1 MHPTDHTKA
10 ALRTSMRATLDA
22 IPAVRWAE
30 ASRRLCENVG
40 KMPVFQR
47 AKAVFAFVPIA
58 GEVDITPLLRL
69 CLERGQTLCLPRI
82 DWTTRTMVPAAV
94 TSLDDASL
102 ETTRYSI
109 RQPKVACPVVPNDQ
123 LDLVL
128 VPGLA
133 FAKVAD
139 PEAIGQFVRL
149 GRGAG
154 FYDRF
159 FESAPSLAVGPTL
172 GIALSEQ
179 ILPSIPAD
187 PWDIAV
193 RAVATP
199 DEVFGNV

>member
-1 MHPTDHTKA
+1 MNPSELTKA

-22 IPAVRWAE
+22 IPVERWAE
-30 ASRRLCENVG
+30 GSRRLCEVVAKLPAFTG
-40 KMPVFQR
+40 

-58 GEVDITPLLRL
+58 GEVDISPLLRL
-69 CLERGQTLCLPRI
+69 CLERGRTLCLPRI

-102 ETTRYSI
+102 ETTRHSI
-109 RQPKVACPVVPNDQ
+109 RQPKPACPVVPNDQ
-123 LDLVL
+123 LDLIL

-133 FAKVAD
+133 FAKGSN
-139 PEAIGQFVRL
+139 GQFVRL

-159 FESAPSLAVGPTL
+159 FESTPSLAVGPTL
-172 GIALSEQ
+172 GIALCEQ

-199 DEVFGNV
+199 DGVFGNV

>member
-1 MHPTDHTKA
+1 MRA
-10 ALRTSMRATLDA
+10 ALDA
-22 IPAVRWAE
+22 VPAARWAE
-30 ASRRLCENVG
+30 GSRRLCEVVAKLPAFTG
-40 KMPVFQR
+40 
-47 AKAVFAFVPIA
+47 AKAIFAFVPIA
-58 GEVDITPLLRL
+58 GEVDISPLLRL
-69 CLERGQTLCLPRI
+69 CLERGRTLCLPRI

-102 ETTRYSI
+102 ETTRHSI
-109 RQPKVACPVVPNDQ
+109 RQPKAMCPVVPNDQ
-123 LDLVL
+123 LDLTL

-133 FAKVAD
+133 FSRSQN
-139 PEAIGQFVRL
+139 GQFVRL

-159 FESAPSLAVGPTL
+159 FEGAPSLAVGRAL
-172 GIALSEQ
+172 GVALSEQ

-199 DEVFGNV
+199 DGVFGNV

>member
-1 MHPTDHTKA
+1 MNPSELTKA
-10 ALRTSMRATLDA
+10 ALRTSMRARLDA

-30 ASRRLCENVG
+30 GSRRLCEVVA
-40 KMPVFQR
+40 KLPAFSS
-47 AKAVFAFVPIA
+47 AKAIFAFVPIA
-58 GEVDITPLLRL
+58 GEVDISPLLRL
-69 CLERGQTLCLPRI
+69 CLERGRTLCLPRI

-94 TSLDDASL
+94 TTLDDASL
-102 ETTRYSI
+102 ETTRHSI
-109 RQPKVACPVVPNDQ
+109 RQPKAACPVVPNDR
-123 LDLVL
+123 LDLTL

-133 FAKVAD
+133 FSKS
-139 PEAIGQFVRL
+139 PNGQFVRL

-172 GIALSEQ
+172 GIALAEQ

-199 DEVFGNV
+199 DGVFGNV